1 MLTPLLLSPYHH
13 HHLRYDCQRRQRRH
27 LTDVCDHGSLD
38 YKLAETSCFFR
49 LAAIKRI
56 RKINVISGF
65 GTLAPVSLRSQS
77 VLDAGVFELALVVEA
92 AAGRAGAAVLQD
104 LHQDKALC

>member
-1 MLTPLLLSPYHH
+1 M
-13 HHLRYDCQRRQRRH
+13 
-27 LTDVCDHGSLD
+27 LTDVCGHGSLD
-38 YKLAETSCFFR
+38 YKLDETSCFFP
-49 LAAIKRI
+49 IGCNQK
-56 RKINVISGF
+56 NFISGF